1 MSAPSAGAEVD
12 LYAPWREGAEALAQR
27 HVGRER
33 ELDAIRSATRAFA
46 RGSSPLPLYVFG
58 SSGVGK
64 SHLLSVARAAV
75 GEILAGAAVEVTVVP
90 EDTVAVRA
98 PEELFG
104 IMTAGVPRAPWTSWN
119 SAPAGATPEAKRR
132 VVLFES
138 LDRQLRALGLQ
149 GRRRLRQLLGDGPEM
164 WIVGAGMTLPQ
175 ELTAADEAFFAAFDP
190 WPLDP
195 LDAPDA
201 ALLLD
206 RIAGESGHDPS
217 WRALRSTLV
226 TLAGGSPR
234 SLCALGLARRR
245 EPDRG
250 ASELLHRVVHEFT
263 AQYRNKLRDL
273 SPQAQRIVTLLAAA
287 PRELGPSELAPV
299 LDTSTTQMSVQA
311 RRLLE
316 EGVLRHRSDGRQ
328 TWYRLADPLF
338 RYWLEYMNA
347 RWDETRASWQARLLS
362 SLHPIPER
370 PASSRGPAR
379 WRAARDELL
388 QAVAQPPSRERA
400 GQALTRVSGAPL
412 HAAAAREVLLI
423 ALEHDLGDVAE
434 AAIGEAVRAAGWGEL
449 GALLALDAAIRGGPA
464 ASRAPAPREA
474 FMALV
479 RALIDAPIAG
489 IGKVVA
495 AMLGRGA
502 RARPWTLRGPERRDL
517 ARAPHLRAT
526 FLRHGRALDQ
536 AALIDARDVIEQLEA
551 EPPDAAEL
559 VVAALDTK
567 SAPLL
572 EHAARSLAELP
583 RCHRPMRLDEGA
595 SAVVGAAL
603 SRMLATPPPG
613 GLRDALS
620 WAASFARMPEPLFA
634 SLLEPLAAAS
644 RALPHYGDYVEDV
657 ALAALLAA
665 APERFDAL
673 AQAIARTHR
682 GVCEQARLLAAQL
695 AEAERGDL
703 HPELAAVAEA
713 IA

>member
-1 MSAPSAGAEVD
+1 MSGGGAEVD
-12 LYAPWREGAEALAQR
+12 LYAPWREGADALALR
-27 HVGRER
+27 HVGRAR

-75 GEILAGAAVEVTVVP
+75 SEILDEDEVAVTVVP
-90 EDTVAVRA
+90 EDAIAVRA

-104 IMTAGVPRAPWTSWN
+104 IMTRGVARAPWVSWN
-119 SAPAGATPEAKRR
+119 AAREDAGPPRRR

-149 GRRRLRQLLGDGPEM
+149 GRRRLRQLLGEGPEM
-164 WIVGAGMTLPQ
+164 WIVGAGMTLPE

-195 LDAPDA
+195 LDARDGA
-201 ALLLD
+201 ELLD
-206 RIAGESGHDPS
+206 RVTGESENDPA

-234 SLCALGLARRR
+234 TLCALGLARLR

-299 LDTSTTQMSVQA
+299 LETSTTQMSVQA

-338 RYWLEYMNA
+338 RYWLEYRNA
-347 RWDETRASWQARLLS
+347 RWDETRAAWQARLLAAM
-362 SLHPIPER
+362 HPIPARR
-370 PASSRGPAR
+370 PSVAAPSR
-379 WRAARDELL
+379 WRGARDELL
-388 QAVAQPPSRERA
+388 AAMAPPADRERA
-400 GQALTRVSGAPL
+400 RQALARASGAVL
-412 HAAAAREVLLI
+412 HADGTRELLAT
-423 ALEHDLGDVAE
+423 ALAHDLGDLASE
-434 AAIGEAVRAAGWGEL
+434 EL
-449 GALLALDAAIRGGPA
+449 GGALERGGAPWADMHALLALDAALRSHAG
-464 ASRAPAPREA
+464 APRDA

-479 RALIDAPIAG
+479 AALRAAPLSG
-489 IGKVVA
+489 IGEVVA

-502 RARPWTLRGPERRDL
+502 RLRPWSLRGPERREL
-517 ARAPHLRAT
+517 AQTPHLRAV
-526 FLRHGRALDQ
+526 FLCQGRSSRHP
-536 AALIDARDVIEQLEA
+536 ALIEPDEVLAQLEA
-551 EPPDAAEL
+551 KPADATSL
-559 VVAALDTK
+559 VVAALDTR

-572 EHAARSLAELP
+572 ARAAATLDELP
-583 RCHRPMRLDEGA
+583 RCHRPMTLDAAG
-595 SAVVGAAL
+595 SAAVGEAL
-603 SRMLATPPPG
+603 LRMLGGGPHAG

-620 WAASFARMPEPLFA
+620 WAASFAAVPEATFEA
-634 SLLEPLAAAS
+634 LLAELAAAS
-644 RALPHYGDYVEDV
+644 RSQVHYGDYVEDV
-657 ALAALLAA
+657 ALAALHRA
-665 APERFDAL
+665 APERFAAL
-673 AQAIARTHR
+673 ERAIAKSHR
-682 GVCEQARLLAAQL
+682 AACEQARLLAAQL
-695 AEAERGDL
+695 AEADKGDL
-703 HPELAAVAEA
+703 HPELAAVADA
-713 IA
+713 MR